1 MLAQVAQ
8 AKARMA
14 LPKNKKKGEDGEE
27 EKPVFEVPAE
37 EKLFKG
43 DPNDRKALLRHKQR
57 VKASILRTAS
67 HLPFTQYGGWAC
79 THCLGLRRHA
89 CLGNQLLLRLAEQAS

>member
-1 MLAQVAQ
+1 MACSTEASRAVLAQVAQ

-27 EKPVFEVPAE
+27 EKPIFEVSAE
-37 EKLFKG
+37 EKTFKG

-57 VKASILRTAS
+57 VKASVLTIPPWSYCTD
-67 HLPFTQYGGWAC
+67 HLPYT
-79 THCLGLRRHA
+79 
-89 CLGNQLLLRLAEQAS
+89 